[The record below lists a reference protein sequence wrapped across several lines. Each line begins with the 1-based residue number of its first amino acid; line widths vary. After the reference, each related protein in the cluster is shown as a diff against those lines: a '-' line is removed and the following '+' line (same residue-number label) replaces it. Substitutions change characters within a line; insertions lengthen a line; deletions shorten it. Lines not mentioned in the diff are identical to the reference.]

1 MCSRKSRDEKALG
14 QSGGAELLCWTKK
27 DVGTNTAKY
36 WRHCPSPANIG
47 RVAARPSRGSR
58 AVINATELLGQ
69 ILQSGISNSARTRL
83 DHARVPDGPGEP
95 LGGLAEAAEEFI
107 GADRPATGGN
117 PRAVGGSAALAGAVP
132 GRGRGAMGA
141 LGSGALAV
149 LSGLA
154 LSALGMPQSAAARP
168 GQVAGPG
175 RRPPQDPAETEQL
188 EQSAILIL
196 AAMINAAK
204 ADGQVD
210 QEELQRILGKLREVG
225 ADAEA
230 LDFVLAELRKPMDL
244 EGLIRRA
251 PSEELA
257 VQMYAASLLAI
268 EVDTEAERQYLR
280 RLAHGLGLEASVVRH
295 VHQCFGVGHA

>member
-1 MCSRKSRDEKALG
+1 
-14 QSGGAELLCWTKK
+14 
-27 DVGTNTAKY
+27 VF
-36 WRHCPSPANIG
+36 
-47 RVAARPSRGSR
+47 
-58 AVINATELLGQ
+58 NATELLGQ
-69 ILQSGISNSARTRL
+69 ILQSGISNSTGRRL
-83 DHARVPDGPGEP
+83 DHAMAPEGPRDLDGP

-107 GADRPATGGN
+107 GADRSATGAN

-132 GRGRGAMGA
+132 GGGRNATAGA

-154 LSALGMPQSAAARP
+154 LSALGKPQAPARP
-168 GQVAGPG
+168 GQVAVPC
-175 RRPPQDPAETEQL
+175 RRPPQDPAEAEQL
-188 EQSAILIL
+188 EQSATLIL

-225 ADAEA
+225 ANADA
-230 LDFVLAELRKPMDL
+230 LDFVLIELRKPMDL
-244 EGLIRRA
+244 EGLIRRV

-257 VQMYAASLLAI
+257 VQLYAASLLAI

-280 RLAHGLGLEASVVRH
+280 RLAHGLGLEASVVRC
-295 VHQCFGVGHA
+295 VHQCLGVGHA